1 MKRTFQ
7 RGAGNLDA
15 FLIIGFLI
23 FVMLLNPALNNKL
36 PQKDSTQ
43 NWTLGNGTYSD
54 SNTTLT
60 PLSPQSKNYQ
70 LSLSTGNAGYAY
82 QSYEEYIVLEN
93 NGDQPVDI
101 TGWQLRNGKDR
112 RVYNRGG
119 SLQRFSSDVATIPQA
134 TLLLSPQ
141 GANVMSNVILGSG
154 ERAVITTGSV
164 GVRHPYRIESFK
176 ENICTGYL
184 ESLPDYSFQPSLAS
198 YDCPRPELESGVT
211 NLDVACRK
219 VIERLPSCET
229 PEFELRDSKD
239 ETCSTCLQGQ
249 RLSGACAAFIKEHFS
264 YQGCIAYH
272 GGDTGF
278 TEDKDWRIYL
288 GRGWE
293 MWAEEYEAV
302 ELFDR
307 SGNLIISENY

>member
-15 FLIIGFLI
+15 FLIIGLLI
-23 FVMLLNPALNNKL
+23 FVMLLGPTMSNTSSKS
-36 PQKDSTQ
+36 STQ
-43 NWTLGNGTYSD
+43 DWTLGDNSYTD
-54 SNTTLT
+54 SNTNLT
-60 PLSPQSKNYQ
+60 PLSPESKNYR

-93 NGDQPVDI
+93 NGDQPVGI

-112 RVYNRGG
+112 RVYNSGG
-119 SLQRFSSDVATIPQA
+119 SLQRFSSDVAIIPQA

-141 GANVMSNVILGSG
+141 GTSVMSDVVLESG

-164 GVRHPYRIESFK
+164 GVRHPYRIVSFK

-184 ESLPDYSFQPSLAS
+184 ENLPDYSFQPSLSS
-198 YDCPRPELESGVT
+198 YNCPRPELEPGVA
-211 NLDVACRK
+211 NLDVQCRK
-219 VIERLPSCET
+219 VIERLPSCAT
-229 PEFELRDSKD
+229 PEFELRDSND
-239 ETCSTCLQGQ
+239 EPCSICLEGE
-249 RLSGACAAFIKEHFS
+249 RLSSSCAAFIKEHFS
-264 YQGCIAYH
+264 YRGCIAYH
-272 GGDTGF
+272 AGDSGF
-278 TEDKDWRIYL
+278 THGKDWRIYL

-293 MWAEEYEAV
+293 MWAEDYEAV

-307 SGNLIISENY
+307 LGNLIISENY

>member
-1 MKRTFQ
+1 MKRPFQ

-23 FVMLLNPALNNKL
+23 FVMLLGPTLNKTSPKN
-36 PQKDSTQ
+36 STQ
-43 NWTLGNGTYSD
+43 NWTLGDSSYGD
-54 SNTTLT
+54 SNTKIT
-60 PLSPQSKNYQ
+60 PLSPESKNYS
-70 LSLSTGNAGYAY
+70 LSLSAGNAGYAY

-93 NGDQPVDI
+93 NGGEPIDI

-112 RVYNRGG
+112 RVYNSGG
-119 SLQRFSSDVATIPQA
+119 SLQRFSSDIAKIPQA
-134 TLLLSPQ
+134 TLLLSPK
-141 GANVMSNVILGSG
+141 GGSAMSNIVLGAG

-164 GVRHPYRIESFK
+164 GVRHPYQIVSFK

-184 ESLPDYSFQPSLAS
+184 ENLPDYSFQPSLSS
-198 YDCPRPELESGVT
+198 YNCPQPELEPGVAS
-211 NLDVACRK
+211 LDTECRR
-219 VIERLPSCET
+219 VIERLPGCAT

-239 ETCSTCLQGQ
+239 EPCSTCLEDK
-249 RLSGACAAFIKEHFS
+249 RLTSSCAAFIKEHFS
-264 YQGCIAYH
+264 YQGCVAYH
-272 GGDTGF
+272 AGDPGF
-278 TEDKDWRIYL
+278 TKDKDWRIYL

-293 MWAEEYEAV
+293 MWAEDYEAI